1 MSAPQG
7 GHRSRPPALNKTK
20 QNPTKQ
26 NTPSSPNA
34 LPLPQPQLEIRRVD
48 PRPDQT
54 AKHLRLA
61 VQMRHLPQPVQHPRH
76 VPPAEAEVLRRVEPE
91 GDGAVGGVEVADR
104 GEAAALGARLRGEDA
119 DAGEDGHFGR
129 AVREGR
135 GLAAEDLHVGVLGEV
150 SGDGGDGPG
159 ADEGVVHSVG

>member
-1 MSAPQG
+1 
-7 GHRSRPPALNKTK
+7 
-20 QNPTKQ
+20 
-26 NTPSSPNA
+26 
-34 LPLPQPQLEIRRVD
+34 
-48 PRPDQT
+48 
-54 AKHLRLA
+54 
-61 VQMRHLPQPVQHPRH
+61 MRHLPQPVQHPRH
-76 VPPAEAEVLRRVEPE
+76 VPPAEEEVLRRVEPE

-119 DAGEDGHFGR
+119 DAGEDGHFGG